1 MVLRPQ
7 WEWRFDG
14 PTVDGLVTEALG
26 TPVSPVFTT
35 QYDAEQWLGE
45 HWRTLAAQG
54 VHAARLLHEGTQATP
69 TLPLP
74 ST

>member
-14 PTVDGLVTEALG
+14 RDGLGTAELG

-54 VHAARLLHEGTQATP
+54 VHAARLLHEGNQATP

-74 ST
+74 TT

>member
-7 WEWRFDG
+7 WVWQFDG
-14 PTVDGLVTEALG
+14 PDGAALDR
-26 TPVSPVFTT
+26 PVSPLFTT

-54 VHAARLLHEGTQATP
+54 VHAARLLHEGTQVTATL
-69 TLPLP
+69 TLPV
-74 ST
+74 T

>member
-14 PTVDGLVTEALG
+14 ADAEAVSN
-26 TPVSPVFTT
+26 PVSPVFTT

-54 VHAARLLHEGTQATP
+54 VNAVRLLHEGAQATP
-69 TLPLP
+69 TLALP
-74 ST
+74 YT

>member
-14 PTVDGLVTEALG
+14 ADTEALRN
-26 TPVSPVFTT
+26 PVSPVFTT

-54 VHAARLLHEGTQATP
+54 VHAVRLLHEGLQATP
-69 TLPLP
+69 TLTLP
-74 ST
+74 YT

>member
-14 PTVDGLVTEALG
+14 ADGDAVSS
-26 TPVSPVFTT
+26 PVSPVFTT

-54 VHAARLLHEGTQATP
+54 VQAVSLLHEGAQATP
-69 TLPLP
+69 TLTLPL
-74 ST
+74 T

>member
-14 PTVDGLVTEALG
+14 ADGAVLDR
-26 TPVSPVFTT
+26 PVSPVFTT

-54 VHAARLLHEGTQATP
+54 VQAVEPAARGRAGDP
-69 TLPLP
+69 DADAAR
-74 ST
+74 

>member
-14 PTVDGLVTEALG
+14 ADGEPMNA
-26 TPVSPVFTT
+26 PVSPVFTT

-54 VHAARLLHEGTQATP
+54 VHAVRLLHEGAQATP

-74 ST
+74 YT

>member
-14 PTVDGLVTEALG
+14 AGGAVLDR
-26 TPVSPVFTT
+26 PVSPVFTT

-54 VHAARLLHEGTQATP
+54 VQAVHLLHEGSQATP
-69 TLPLP
+69 TITLPLI
-74 ST
+74 

>member
-7 WEWRFDG
+7 GEWRFDG
-14 PTVDGLVTEALG
+14 PDGEPLSV
-26 TPVSPVFTT
+26 PVSPVFTT

-54 VHAARLLHEGTQATP
+54 VNAVRLLHEGTQATP
-69 TLPLP
+69 TLALP
-74 ST
+74 YT

>member
-14 PTVDGLVTEALG
+14 ADGAVLDR
-26 TPVSPVFTT
+26 PVSPVFTT

-54 VHAARLLHEGTQATP
+54 VQAVSLLHEGAQATATL
-69 TLPLP
+69 TLPL
-74 ST
+74 T

>member
-1 MVLRPQ
+1 MVVRPQ

-14 PTVDGLVTEALG
+14 TDGSALDR
-26 TPVSPVFTT
+26 PVSPVFTT

-54 VHAARLLHEGTQATP
+54 VQAVGLLHEGAQATP
-69 TLPLP
+69 TLTLPLI
-74 ST
+74 

>member
-7 WEWRFDG
+7 WEWRFGG
-14 PTVDGLVTEALG
+14 PNGVLDR
-26 TPVSPVFTT
+26 PVSPVFTT

-54 VHAARLLHEGTQATP
+54 VQAVTLLHEGAQATP
-69 TLPLP
+69 TLMLPL
-74 ST
+74 T